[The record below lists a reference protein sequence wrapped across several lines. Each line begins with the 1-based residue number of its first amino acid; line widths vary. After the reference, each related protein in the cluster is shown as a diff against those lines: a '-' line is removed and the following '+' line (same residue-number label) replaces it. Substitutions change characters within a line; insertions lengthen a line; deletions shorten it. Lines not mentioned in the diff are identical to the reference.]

1 MHIINAPAMKKSPLI
16 GLAVVLGIIFLIIGY
31 IYATHT
37 ADTLPHWLP
46 GYDATLNKVHTKHSL
61 AAIVLGIAS
70 FVFAWFQS
78 GPKSSG
84 PSAQ

>member
-1 MHIINAPAMKKSPLI
+1 MKNTPMVW
-16 GLAVVLGIIFLIIGY
+16 LAGIVGILLLIIGY

-46 GYDATLNKVHTKHSL
+46 GYDATVTKVHGKH
-61 AAIVLGIAS
+61 AFGAIILGIAC

-78 GPKSSG
+78 GPKKAAT
-84 PSAQ
+84 PSE